1 MRARRLVVHRRS
13 PLLRAAFL
21 VAALAACTD
30 GYTTEPGGSG
40 GSADL
45 EAPTNLTYQL
55 LPSGDPSAPDGI
67 LLRWTAPNDSRIAD
81 FVVYS
86 RASTT
91 ASWSRRASTTSNTFH
106 DAGIPHLQYY
116 VTAEDAAGRE
126 SRGTN
131 AITVDERNRLPAP
144 SSVTSIS
151 LDRAIQL
158 AWPANGR
165 TGDPTLFDYYRVYST
180 LYNLDTGKCDDAS
193 WVLEGSTVSEDFLVT
208 GLANGVPRCFDVSTV
223 SRDGHESAWAAPH
236 HDTPRYDARNV
247 IVDASQ
253 VAAATSGFRFDDP
266 STQRFGAVLQGT
278 RTDLDFRIDRRTDG
292 SLWIVPV
299 RADAR
304 VALYSSTPVA
314 DLTSIDVAPARSA
327 FSTAAIEAVPGYAYV
342 FEVQL
347 ADGLH
352 YGALRVTH
360 VGRDYVIV
368 DWAYQSDNGNPEL
381 IRIDANDA
389 TE

>member
-1 MRARRLVVHRRS
+1 MPARRPLVHRRS
-13 PLLRAAFL
+13 PLLRAALL

-40 GSADL
+40 GSDEL
-45 EAPTNLTYQL
+45 DAPTNLSYQL

-67 LLRWTAPNDSRIAD
+67 LLRWTEPDDDRVAD
-81 FVVYS
+81 YVVYS
-86 RASTT
+86 RASTS

-106 DAGIPHLQYY
+106 DAGVPHLQYY
-116 VTAEDAAGRE
+116 VTAEDDIGNE

-131 AITVDERNRLPAP
+131 AITVEERNRLAAP
-144 SSVTSIS
+144 NGVTSIS

-158 AWPANGR
+158 AWPANAR

-223 SRDGHESAWAAPH
+223 STDGHESAWATPH

-247 IVDASQ
+247 IVDATQ
-253 VAAATSGFRFDDP
+253 VAAATSGFRFYDP
-266 STQRFGAVLQGT
+266 SSQRFGAVLSGT
-278 RTDLDFRIDRRTDG
+278 RTDLDFRIDRRDDG

-327 FSTAAIEAVPGYAYV
+327 FSSAAIEAVPGYAYV
-342 FEVQL
+342 VEIQL

-352 YGALRVTH
+352 YGALRVSH
-360 VGRDYVIV
+360 VGRDYLIV

-381 IRIDANDA
+381 IRADAKDGV
-389 TE
+389 E